1 MAISSVPPLAF
12 AFGILGNIV
21 SFLVYLS
28 PAPTFYRIWKKK
40 STEGFQSFPYS
51 VALFSATLYLY
62 YAFLKKDALIL
73 ITINSVGCV
82 FEISY
87 LAIFMIYAKKES
99 RAFTCKLLLLFNL
112 TSLGLIIGGT
122 RLFSHGDNRVRI
134 VGWICAAFSVSVFA
148 APLSIMRQVIRT
160 KSVEF
165 MPFSLSFF
173 LTLCAVM
180 WFCYGFLI
188 KDYYIAAPNVLG
200 LSFGI
205 MQMLLYVVYKDRK
218 QQIQP
223 QEANKDRKEQIQ
235 PQEAKI
241 HDLNTI
247 EGLNKALENSMNV
260 VSNGQELEI
269 IVIDH
274 HDDEIPGVVV
284 IRSKEP
290 TTN

>member
-1 MAISSVPPLAF
+1 MAISSAHHLAC

-62 YAFLKKDALIL
+62 YAYLKQNVLIL
-73 ITINSVGCV
+73 ITINSIGCV
-82 FEISY
+82 FEIFY
-87 LAIFMIYAKKES
+87 LTIFMIYATKES
-99 RAFTCKLLLLFNL
+99 KVFACKQLLLINFM
-112 TSLGLIIGGT
+112 SLGLIIGGT
-122 RLFSHGDNRVRI
+122 SLLSNGDNRVRI

-180 WFCYGFLI
+180 WFFYGLLI
-188 KDYYIAAPNVLG
+188 KDYYIAAPNILG
-200 LSFGI
+200 FSFGI
-205 MQMLLYVVYKDRK
+205 MQMILYMVYKNRK
-218 QQIQP
+218 Q
-223 QEANKDRKEQIQ
+223 QIQ

-247 EGLNKALENSMNV
+247 KELNKAQENSMDV
-260 VSNGQELEI
+260 ETSNGHDLEI

-274 HDDEIPGVVV
+274 HGDEIPGALV

-290 TTN
+290 TN